1 MPKRSRAKTI
11 GELRS
16 SGYEVLS
23 VKEEMCK
30 NLIQKIQR
38 GEEIS
43 PGIVG
48 FEDSVIP
55 QLENAILAGQDV
67 ILLGERGQA
76 KSRLIRQ
83 LVSLLDKE
91 IAAIASCELND
102 SPYSPICRHCKDR
115 VASNGDGVEIAWLPR
130 EQRYSEK
137 LATPDISVADLIGE
151 IDPIRVA
158 EGRCLSDEL
167 TIHYGLIPRTN
178 RGIFSINELPDLSE
192 RIQVSL
198 FNLMEERDIQIK
210 GYRIILPLD
219 IFLVATANP
228 EDYTNRG
235 RIITP
240 LKDRYGTQI
249 RTHYPRTLQ
258 QELDIV
264 EQEYVRFPDTAE
276 KVAIPGY
283 MKEVIAEITAL
294 ARRSPE
300 INQRSGVSLRVS
312 IANYETIIGNAFKRS
327 LRQQESASPRISD
340 LPAIMA
346 STTGKIEL
354 ESVEDGREMRVVE
367 DLVKKAMLNVF
378 GRYFNPRE
386 FDELITN
393 FEWGLIVQTGSGI
406 PSSEY
411 VEKLRLMGNL
421 TKMIRRIEKSRKP
434 APMASAIEFALEGL
448 HLSRSLNKD
457 QVDGKYVYRGSARPQ
472 RELS

>member
-1 MPKRSRAKTI
+1 
-11 GELRS
+11 
-16 SGYEVLS
+16 
-23 VKEEMCK
+23 
-30 NLIQKIQR
+30 
-38 GEEIS
+38 
-43 PGIVG
+43 
-48 FEDSVIP
+48 
-55 QLENAILAGQDV
+55 
-67 ILLGERGQA
+67 
-76 KSRLIRQ
+76 
-83 LVSLLDKE
+83 
-91 IAAIASCELND
+91 
-102 SPYSPICRHCKDR
+102 
-115 VASNGDGVEIAWLPR
+115 
-130 EQRYSEK
+130 
-137 LATPDISVADLIGE
+137 
-151 IDPIRVA
+151 
-158 EGRCLSDEL
+158 
-167 TIHYGLIPRTN
+167 
-178 RGIFSINELPDLSE
+178 
-192 RIQVSL
+192 
-198 FNLMEERDIQIK
+198 
-210 GYRIILPLD
+210 
-219 IFLVATANP
+219 
-228 EDYTNRG
+228 
-235 RIITP
+235 
-240 LKDRYGTQI
+240 
-249 RTHYPRTLQ
+249 
-258 QELDIV
+258 
-264 EQEYVRFPDTAE
+264 
-276 KVAIPGY
+276 

-354 ESVEDGREMRVVE
+354 ESVEDGREMRVVG
-367 DLVKKAMLNVF
+367 DLVKKAVLNVF

-393 FEWGLIVQTGSGI
+393 FEGGLIVQTGSGI